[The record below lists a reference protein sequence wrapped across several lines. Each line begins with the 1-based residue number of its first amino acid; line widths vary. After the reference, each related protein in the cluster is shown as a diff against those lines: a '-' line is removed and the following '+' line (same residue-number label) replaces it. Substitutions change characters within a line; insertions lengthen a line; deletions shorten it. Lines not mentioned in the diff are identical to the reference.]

1 VTVPVA
7 NSLPPIPAHAH
18 ARLNA
23 RELDYLARLAMN
35 EPRKMIAARDG
46 VHRTSVDHVV
56 QSAMDKLGADGL
68 VDAFR
73 RLGWLQAG
81 DTPAHHPTGG

>member
-1 VTVPVA
+1 VSVPVA

-35 EPRKMIAARDG
+35 EPRKVIAARDG
-46 VHRTSVDHVV
+46 IERQMVDRVV
-56 QSAMDKLGADGL
+56 NRALDKLGADSL
-68 VDAFR
+68 VEAFR
-73 RLGWLQAG
+73 RLGWLK
-81 DTPAHHPTGG
+81 PGG